1 MSTERL
7 VVEFERRPDGGVRLR
22 VSGKLEQATAPLLD
36 GVLHALRAEATPVVL
51 DLEGVDHIDGR
62 GLDMLL
68 TAEMEARRTGSW
80 VEVVG
85 VRESLRERRPP
96 HLEE

>member
-1 MSTERL
+1 MSAERL
-7 VVEFERRPDGGVRLR
+7 VVEFERRPDGGVQLR
-22 VSGKLEQATAPLLD
+22 VSGKLEQGTAPLLE
-36 GVLHALRAEATPVVL
+36 GVLHALRSEATPVVL

-68 TAEMEARRTGSW
+68 AAEMEARRNGSW
-80 VEVVG
+80 VDVVG

-96 HLEE
+96 TLD

>member
-1 MSTERL
+1 MSAQRL
-7 VVEFERRPDGGVRLR
+7 IVEFERRPDGGVRLS

-36 GVLHALRAEATPVVL
+36 GVLNALRAEATPVVL
-51 DLEGVDHIDGR
+51 DLAGVDHIDGR
-62 GLDMLL
+62 GLDLL
-68 TAEMEARRTGSW
+68 LAAEAEARRNGSW

-96 HLEE
+96 AVE

>member
-1 MSTERL
+1 MSAERL
-7 VVEFERRPDGGVRLR
+7 VVEFERRPDGGVLLR
-22 VSGKLEQATAPLLD
+22 VSGKLEEATVPLLE
-36 GVLHALRAEATPVVL
+36 GVLHALRSEATPVVL

-68 TAEMEARRTGSW
+68 AAELEARRNGSS
-80 VEVVG
+80 VDVVG

-96 HLEE
+96 ALE

>member
-1 MSTERL
+1 MSAERL
-7 VVEFERRPDGGVRLR
+7 AVEFERRPDGGVRLC
-22 VSGKLEQATAPLLD
+22 VSGRLEESTAPLLE
-36 GVLHALRAEATPVVL
+36 GVLHALRSEATPVVL
-51 DLEGVDHIDGR
+51 DLKGVDHIDGR

-68 TAEMEARRTGSW
+68 VAEMEARRNGSW

-96 HLEE
+96 ELE

>member
-1 MSTERL
+1 MSAERL

-36 GVLHALRAEATPVVL
+36 GVLLALRSEATPVVL
-51 DLEGVDHIDGR
+51 DLEGVDQIDAR

-68 TAEMEARRTGSW
+68 AAEIEARRSGSW

-85 VRESLRERRPP
+85 VRESLKERRPP
-96 HLEE
+96 TLEE